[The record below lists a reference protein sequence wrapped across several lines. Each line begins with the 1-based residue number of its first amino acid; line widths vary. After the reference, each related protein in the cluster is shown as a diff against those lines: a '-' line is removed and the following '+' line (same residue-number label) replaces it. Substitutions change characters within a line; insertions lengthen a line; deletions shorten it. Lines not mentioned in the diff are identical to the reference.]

1 MIPIHPALLYVSATQ
16 IGSRACC
23 PLYQHGRTFRGDKM
37 GQIPQKLF
45 VLPALVRGRSVIYVN
60 VGILDGVVDIRE
72 NGRRRRK
79 VNKRA
84 TTLAAVCICDGRQ

>member
-1 MIPIHPALLYVSATQ
+1 
-16 IGSRACC
+16 
-23 PLYQHGRTFRGDKM
+23 M

-84 TTLAAVCICDGRQ
+84 TTLAAGCVYAMATSKPKVKYVSE